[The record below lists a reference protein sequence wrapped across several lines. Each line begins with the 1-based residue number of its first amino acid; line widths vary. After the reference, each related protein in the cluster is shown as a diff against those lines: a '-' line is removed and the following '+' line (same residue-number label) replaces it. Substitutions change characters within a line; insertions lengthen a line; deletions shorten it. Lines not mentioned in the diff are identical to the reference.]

1 MSKHYCHYNKELNRT
16 CMPGCYRV
24 CKLSQNSMQKYW
36 GCLLLMHSYPPI
48 LMLLLDL
55 TTQYKT
61 NRWKSYICLDLSWTD
76 NAAIR
81 AHLFQWIPEHAIFS
95 VQDFKECMR
104 LVDVVPTKV
113 LSRES
118 REFEETREEICG
130 KVRPNARMSWRTM
143 GKQAINP
150 RVGTHAQ

>member
-1 MSKHYCHYNKELNRT
+1 
-16 CMPGCYRV
+16 
-24 CKLSQNSMQKYW
+24 
-36 GCLLLMHSYPPI
+36 
-48 LMLLLDL
+48 
-55 TTQYKT
+55 
-61 NRWKSYICLDLSWTD
+61 
-76 NAAIR
+76 
-81 AHLFQWIPEHAIFS
+81 
-95 VQDFKECMR
+95 MR

-130 KVRPNARMSWRTM
+130 KVHPNARMSWPTM